1 MRQAMMQQPMVQ
13 DGQIEMYHAHPFL
26 WAATPL
32 VVAILIISV
41 FVVVVWLFRKPA
53 WPYHPGG
60 AMGMLRDEAIRYASI
75 WLPFAVLLVGV
86 RYYVY
91 AFHPEYVTSPYLY
104 VLYLSVFVFRRMA
117 RLLPHVK
124 EIGARI
130 DAARA
135 AARAAKEQGR
145 A

>member
-1 MRQAMMQQPMVQ
+1 MNEAQQ
-13 DGQIEMYHAHPFL
+13 IAMYHAHPML
-26 WAATPL
+26 WAAVPL
-32 VVAILIISV
+32 VMAVLIISL
-41 FVVVVWLFRKPA
+41 FVVIVWLMRKSA

-60 AMGMLRDEAIRYASI
+60 AGGMLRDEAIRYASI
-75 WLPFAVLLVGV
+75 WLPFAVVLVGV

-104 VLYLSVFVFRRMA
+104 ALYLSVFVFRRLA

-135 AARAAKEQGR
+135 AARAAKEAR
-145 A
+145 AK

>member
-1 MRQAMMQQPMVQ
+1 MNEDR
-13 DGQIEMYHAHPFL
+13 QIEMYHAHPLF
-26 WAATPL
+26 WAAVPL
-32 VVAILIISV
+32 VVAIVVISL
-41 FVVVVWLFRKPA
+41 FVVIIWLTRKSA

-60 AMGMLRDEAIRYASI
+60 AKGMLRDEAVRYGSI
-75 WLPFAVLLVGV
+75 WLPFALVLVVV

-91 AFHPEYVTSPYLY
+91 AFHPEYTLSPYLY
-104 VLYLSVFVFRRMA
+104 VLYLSVFVFRRFA

-124 EIGARI
+124 EIGARV